1 MKAAERDLRR
11 RIATLRS
18 VIDAL
23 QEVNARLGQELAIAE
38 ERISNGVTKQL
49 LLMERLIEA
58 DEKIKQLTQS
68 KKTAR

>member
-1 MKAAERDLRR
+1 MKATERDLRR